1 MSTSIDDLLK
11 GQGRTGASMDD
22 VDAILEELNNSS
34 AKIQQQPPPPS
45 QPQQIAPP
53 PPPPPPIQQPNPM
66 IMQQLQ
72 QQQHQLEQL
81 SQMNREKDILLTNM
95 SKESKNI
102 TKNSNEN
109 VDLLTEFK
117 PSLIIFVIL
126 IVLNLPILNNLVSK
140 TIGIENDNT
149 IFAILKTFVICIIFF
164 LINKFI

>member
-11 GQGRTGASMDD
+11 GQSGQNTSMDD

-34 AKIQQQPPPPS
+34 KNQPPPSPP
-45 QPQQIAPP
+45 PQQIAPP
-53 PPPPPPIQQPNPM
+53 PPVQQQQQPDPM
-66 IMQQLQ
+66 IIQQLQ
-72 QQQHQLEQL
+72 QQQHQLQQL
-81 SQMNREKDILLTNM
+81 SQMNREKDILLSNI

-140 TIGIENDNT
+140 SIGIENDNT
-149 IFAILKTFVICIIFF
+149 IFAILKTFIICIIFF
-164 LINKFI
+164 LINKFL